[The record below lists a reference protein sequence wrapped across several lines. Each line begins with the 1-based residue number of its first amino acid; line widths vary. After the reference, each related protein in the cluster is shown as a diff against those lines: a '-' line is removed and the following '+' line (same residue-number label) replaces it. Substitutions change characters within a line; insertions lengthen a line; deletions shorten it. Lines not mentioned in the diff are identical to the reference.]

1 MKKTIRVAQVA
12 TAAMSVRYLL
22 LDHIQRLL
30 AEGYEV
36 EAVCADDE
44 SVEVVERLG
53 IVVRRVPFVREPSPA
68 ADLRT
73 IGALWSLFRERRYDV
88 VHSHTPKAGL
98 LAPVAAQLARVPFVL
113 HTVHGLLFHDRS
125 TWKEKLLGG
134 ACELW
139 SAKFSDRLLSQS
151 QEDIGV
157 IRRFHLKAS
166 ERVDLIG
173 NGIDVSKYHPHVRRD
188 VRGAVR
194 AELGIKDDEIIFGM
208 VGRLVREKG
217 FVEFYAAMQEV
228 MKDRPRVRTLIVGAE
243 DAGQSDALTRASFV
257 SQLDPSRVI
266 WLGHRNDLPR
276 VYSAMDVFA
285 LPSYREGIPRT
296 LMEASAMGLPV
307 VATNIR
313 GCREVAPNELSGL
326 LVEPRQVPGLARAL
340 GRLADDPAL
349 RLRLGEAGRA
359 RIVAEFNS
367 LVVLDRLAA
376 YYRRIVG
383 EPAA

>member
-1 MKKTIRVAQVA
+1 MNRPIRVAQVA

-22 LDHIQRLL
+22 IDHIQRLL

-36 EAVCADDE
+36 EAICADDE
-44 SVEVVERLG
+44 SLALVERQG
-53 IVVRRVPFVREPSPA
+53 IVVRRVPFEREPAPA

-73 IGALWSLFRERRYDV
+73 IRALWSLFRERRYDV

-98 LAPVAAQLARVPFVL
+98 LAPVAAQLARVPVVL

-139 SAKFSDRLLSQS
+139 SATFSDRLLSQS

-157 IRRFHLKAS
+157 IRRFHLKKP
-166 ERVDLIG
+166 ELVDLIG
-173 NGIDVSKYHPHVRRD
+173 NGIDVSRYHPNVRRD
-188 VRGAVR
+188 VRAEVR
-194 AELGIKDDEIIFGM
+194 AELGIKDDEVIVGM

-217 FVEFYAAMQEV
+217 FVEFHAAMQEV
-228 MKDRPRVRTLIVGAE
+228 MRDRPRVRALIIGAE
-243 DAGQSDALTRASFV
+243 EVGQSDALTRSSFH
-257 SQLDPSRVI
+257 SDLDPSRVI

-313 GCREVAPNELSGL
+313 GCREVAPNEVTGL
-326 LVEPRQVPGLARAL
+326 LVEPRQVPELARAI
-340 GRLADDPAL
+340 GRLADDPVL
-349 RLRLGEAGRA
+349 RARLGAAGRD
-359 RIVAEFNS
+359 RIVAQFNS
-367 LVVLDRLAA
+367 VVVLDRLAA

-383 EPAA
+383 EPGV

>member
-1 MKKTIRVAQVA
+1 MKKTIRIAQVA

-30 AEGYEV
+30 TEGYEV

-44 SVEVVERLG
+44 SADVVERQG
-53 IVVRRVPFVREPSPA
+53 IVVRRVPFVREPAPV
-68 ADLRT
+68 ADVRT
-73 IGALWSLFRERRYDV
+73 IRALWSLFRERRYDV

-125 TWKEKLLGG
+125 TWKEKLLGS

-157 IRRFHLKAS
+157 IQRFHLKAP
-166 ERVDLIG
+166 ERVELIG
-173 NGIDVSKYHPHVRRD
+173 NGIDVSRFHPDVRRD
-188 VRGAVR
+188 TRSIVR
-194 AELGIKDDEIIFGM
+194 AELGIDDDEIIFGM

-217 FVEFYAAMQEV
+217 FVEFHAAMQEV
-228 MKDRPRVRTLIVGAE
+228 MRDRRRVRTLIIGSE
-243 DAGQSDALTRASFV
+243 DVGQSDALTRASFV
-257 SQLDPSRVI
+257 SKLDPSRVI

-276 VYSAMDVFA
+276 MYSAMDVFA

-326 LVEPRQVPGLARAL
+326 LVEPRQVPGLVRAL
-340 GRLADDPAL
+340 CRLADDPAL

-359 RIVAEFNS
+359 RIVAQFNS

-383 EPAA
+383 ESAA

>member
-1 MKKTIRVAQVA
+1 MKKKIRVAQVA

-44 SVEVVERLG
+44 SLALVEGQG

-68 ADLRT
+68 ADART

-157 IRRFHLKAS
+157 IRRFHLKAPD
-166 ERVDLIG
+166 RVDLIG
-173 NGIDVSKYHPHVRRD
+173 NGIDVARFHPDVRRQ

-194 AELGIKDDEIIFGM
+194 AELGIADDEIVVGM

-228 MKDRPRVRTLIVGAE
+228 MKDRPRVRTLIIGSE
-243 DAGQSDALTRASFV
+243 DVGQSDALTRASFV
-257 SQLDPSRVI
+257 SKLDPSRVI

-307 VATNIR
+307 VATDIR

-340 GRLADDPAL
+340 ARLTDDGAL
-349 RLRLGEAGRA
+349 RARLGAAGRA

-367 LVVLDRLAA
+367 VVVLDRLAA
-376 YYRRIVG
+376 YYKRIVG